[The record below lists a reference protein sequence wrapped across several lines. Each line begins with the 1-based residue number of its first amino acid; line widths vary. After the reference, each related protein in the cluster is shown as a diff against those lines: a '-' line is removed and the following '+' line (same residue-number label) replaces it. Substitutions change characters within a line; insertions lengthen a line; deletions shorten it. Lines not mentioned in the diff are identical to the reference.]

1 MESFFQF
8 VSSFVLTTLV
18 FVVVVEVELL
28 ELLDSLPLECP
39 LDFVSVVV
47 SICLTKLHSTVTYRL
62 CDGGM
67 FTS

>member
-28 ELLDSLPLECP
+28 ELLVSLPLECP
-39 LDFVSVVV
+39 LVLVSVDV
-47 SICLTKLHSTVTYRL
+47 SICLTRLHSTVTYKL
-62 CDGGM
+62 
-67 FTS
+67 